1 MNCREDSKMGKK
13 EEVGLP
19 PNVFRFLKELE
30 RVCIKLDLE
39 PIGIEELEGVE
50 CLLFTPEDEWL
61 SLQKIQISGLFKK
74 FDKEVNYIYIDQYRR
89 YRDLFGE
96 QPRVKKEKRIY
107 SKLVEVSY

>member
-1 MNCREDSKMGKK
+1 MSKK

-50 CLLFTPEDEWL
+50 CLLFAPEDEWL